1 MAAPRV
7 LSAPAGSPQLAQQ
20 LAALLSSSAARAV
33 EERGAFVLGVS
44 GGSLPGA
51 LAAAMRAAR
60 AAGLP
65 LRTDRWRVVYADER
79 MAPLDD
85 ADSNHGA
92 MRRCVLDL
100 PELWRE
106 PPAAAAAGGE
116 GEVYAIDASLIG
128 DAEACAAEYEARL
141 RRVCGGEGGAA
152 PAIDLVLLGLGPDGH
167 TASLFPGHALLQERA
182 RLVAPIT
189 DSPKPPSARV
199 TFTLPL
205 LAAARAVAFVP
216 YGGAKAPAL
225 KQILGGGAGGEP
237 PLPGAL
243 VKNANLSFLLDDEA
257 ASALAPGVAGQ

>member
-1 MAAPRV
+1 MLHPD
-7 LSAPAGSPQLAQQ
+7 LSLANRLIAGLPAQ
-20 LAALLSSSAARAV
+20 
-33 EERGAFVLGVS
+33 ERGAFVLGVS

-205 LAAARAVAFVP
+205 LAAARAIAFVA

-257 ASALAPGVAGQ
+257 ASALSLGVAGQ